1 MATPTDAPHAGDR
14 VIAFID
20 FVKSLRWPGVL
31 VLALLLLLDP
41 LKATLGTFSPE
52 AEAAPT
58 GVVMLGD
65 LPLHVRPQTMPRP
78 SEFIVRAV
86 QAMDADLLR
95 SFLDM
100 DQNAIYCGSLTA
112 EYRAGMRRLADL
124 GLVEARSDASRTD
137 QCRDYAVMTELGKQV
152 ETYLISLNVS
162 LLKG

>member
-1 MATPTDAPHAGDR
+1 MATPTDAPVQGDR

-31 VLALLLLLDP
+31 VLTLVLLLEP
-41 LKATLGTFSPE
+41 LRGSLAALHAPPDAGAAGTVMVGE
-52 AEAAPT
+52 LKLRINAE
-58 GVVMLGD
+58 
-65 LPLHVRPQTMPRP
+65 TMPRP
-78 SEFIVRAV
+78 AEFIVRAIE
-86 QAMDADLLR
+86 AMDADLLR

-124 GLVEARSDASRTD
+124 GLVEARTDTSRTD

-152 ETYLISLNVS
+152 ETYLISLHVA